1 MSGNLLNS
9 LSISSTIPDKGA
21 LKIKHSNECKALA
34 WYLANSKHSVNIII
48 IINLG
53 TNLTPYLK
61 SSSLKLLPVKL
72 SWKDETY

>member
-48 IINLG
+48 IIINLG

-72 SWKDETY
+72 S